1 MTVPTAGTVPPP
13 AAPPPDAL
21 LLVSTE
27 TGAAHVELVSR
38 LKGVAQT
45 HLWPPGPEARMALAA
60 VVAAGLP
67 RVVAVPLTLGAQD
80 PLLADLGALLRWA
93 RVRWPETTFLQAAP
107 FASPEHLVG
116 WASRQ
121 AGVAQGQ
128 TRAPAP
134 PGETA
139 LLLVAEGRTPAA
151 NAEVCAAARLLWEH
165 RDYQRVEVAFTGGA
179 RPTVAQ
185 GLDAC
190 LRLGA
195 RQVVAVPLALTDGSF
210 LREVRAQVAAADPQA
225 VCAGPLLSPAGA
237 AAVVRQRYEEALARW
252 FRAGEDGLA
261 SDHGHDHG
269 LADDPLRAGD
279 ALLPPRYQGGQEVSA
294 APMRSASLKYDAQGQ
309 VAWNEVWQSFC
320 NLALAGG
327 PPHRGTLL
335 EAPLREE
342 VCAEPEASARVAAEI
357 ARGLRLITRLPVVID
372 GAPGWVGLVCPQE
385 EMAVWLLRAIVVEN
399 VSVRREG
406 STLFLPAGPA
416 YRVEK
421 EIKNV
426 ITAVAK
432 THHYW
437 TEHRAALS
445 R

>member
-1 MTVPTAGTVPPP
+1 MTAPAAAAVPPTAT
-13 AAPPPDAL
+13 APPGAL

-27 TGAAHVELVSR
+27 TGAAQMELVSR
-38 LKGVAQT
+38 LKGTAQP
-45 HLWPPGPEARMALAA
+45 HPWPLDSSARAALAA
-60 VVAAGLP
+60 VVAAGP
-67 RVVAVPLTLGAQD
+67 PHVVAVPLTVGAQD

-93 RVRWPETTFLQAAP
+93 RGRWPQTTFLQAAP
-107 FASPEHLVG
+107 FASAEHLVG

-121 AGVAQGQ
+121 AAAQALAP
-128 TRAPAP
+128 TPAP
-134 PGETA
+134 PDETA
-139 LLLVAEGRTPAA
+139 LLLVSEGRTPAA

-165 RDYQRVEVAFTGGA
+165 RDYRRVEVAFTGGA

-190 LRLGA
+190 RRLGA
-195 RQVVAVPLALTDGSF
+195 RQVVAVPLALSDGPF
-210 LREVRAQVAAADPQA
+210 LQEVRAQVAAADPQV

-252 FRAGEDGLA
+252 FRAGDDGLA

-279 ALLPPRYQGGQEVSA
+279 ALLPPRYQGGQPVSA
-294 APMRSASLKYDAQGQ
+294 APMRSAALKYDAQGQ
-309 VAWNEVWQSFC
+309 VAWNQVWQSFC

-342 VCAEPEASARVAAEI
+342 VRAQPEASARVAAEI
-357 ARGLRLITRLPVVID
+357 ARGLRLITRLPVVTD
-372 GAPGWVGLVCPQE
+372 ATPGWVGLVCPQE
-385 EMAVWLLRAIVVEN
+385 EMAIWLLRAIVVEN

-416 YRVEK
+416 YRIEK

-445 R
+445 